1 MFVGASSSGD
11 GPGDRSKNDGRLRVL
26 LRRRTGKDAGG
37 LLFPEFVGDDDSM
50 SVCERCTR
58 PGRARGPPGTDGAL
72 VICTGRGLGID
83 VRLCLVVRVNFSV
96 GFLVSFLVLE
106 FCPRVAFRPRE
117 GRKPAVTLAPI
128 AGLVL
133 RELTADGAPASSTGY
148 GKAGGGT
155 FGDGTASMSDGG
167 VWTKRGFEPEKLQY
181 RENTIGMKPAR
192 KERKKRESH
201 S

>member
-11 GPGDRSKNDGRLRVL
+11 GPGDRPKNDGRLRVL
-26 LRRRTGKDAGG
+26 LRRRTGKGAGG

-96 GFLVSFLVLE
+96 GLLVSFLVLE
-106 FCPRVAFRPRE
+106 FRPRVAFRPSEER
-117 GRKPAVTLAPI
+117 RPAVTLALTESDGECDNWAPI
-128 AGLVL
+128 AGLV
-133 RELTADGAPASSTGY
+133 RELAADGTPASAGY

-155 FGDGTASMSDGG
+155 FGDGTVSMS
-167 VWTKRGFEPEKLQY
+167 R
-181 RENTIGMKPAR
+181 
-192 KERKKRESH
+192 
-201 S
+201 